1 MGLTELFD
9 ALPAADIVDEITKG
23 IDHVPAIVSVASAL
37 GILLLMPLYRS
48 QRRDVLRL
56 RGWMEREAEYPV
68 RDLAASE
75 AILDRTE
82 AELERLGIGGA
93 AQEPEPGTTPVP
105 AATRV
110 ASERPALT
118 RITMERSALQPHPR
132 WRRFVARATQRR
144 VMLAVAVVALVAGAG
159 AIVVSERLLS
169 SDEAEQPKPA
179 RVNKAT
185 VDVAVLN
192 GTSVNALGQKV
203 GGAVQ
208 ENGYELG
215 TVTNTTPGFERTE
228 VLFAKD
234 QRRAARKVA
243 KDLGVD
249 ADRVKPIDRE
259 SRQGA
264 PGADVVVVAGEDKAQ
279 P

>member
-1 MGLTELFD
+1 MGLIELLD

-23 IDHVPAIVSVASAL
+23 IDHVPAIVSVVSAL
-37 GILLLMPLYRS
+37 GILLLLPLYRS

-56 RGWMEREAEYPV
+56 RGWMEREAEHPV

-82 AELERLGIGGA
+82 AELERLGIGGLT
-93 AQEPEPGTTPVP
+93 EVHEPGTTQVP

-110 ASERPALT
+110 TSERPALT

-132 WRRFVARATQRR
+132 WRRFVARATQPR
-144 VMLAVAVVALVAGAG
+144 VMLAVAVVALVVGAG
-159 AIVVSERLLS
+159 GVFVSERLLS
-169 SDEAEQPKPA
+169 SDEPESPKA
-179 RVNKAT
+179 AKVDKASVN
-185 VDVAVLN
+185 VAVLN

-215 TVTNTTPGFERTE
+215 TVTSTTPGFERTE
-228 VLFAKD
+228 VLYAKD

-259 SRQGA
+259 SRERA
-264 PGADVVVVAGEDKAQ
+264 PGADVVVIAGEDKAQ

>member
-1 MGLTELFD
+1 MGLSGLFD
-9 ALPAADIVDEITKG
+9 ALPAADIVNEITKG
-23 IDHVPAIVSVASAL
+23 IDHAPAIVSLISAL
-37 GILLLMPLYRS
+37 GILLLTPLYRS

-56 RGWMEREAEYPV
+56 RGWMERDAEYPV

-75 AILDRTE
+75 ATLDRTE
-82 AELERLGIGGA
+82 AELERLGVGEA
-93 AQEPEPGTTPVP
+93 AVEPERGTTPVP

-110 ASERPALT
+110 SSERPALT

-132 WRRFVARATQRR
+132 WRRFVSRATQPR
-144 VMLAVAVVALVAGAG
+144 VMLAIAVVALLVGAG
-159 AIVVSERLLS
+159 GIFVSERLLS
-169 SDEAEQPKPA
+169 NDEGGQPKA
-179 RVNKAT
+179 AKVDKSAVN
-185 VDVAVLN
+185 VAVLN

-208 ENGYELG
+208 ENGYDLG
-215 TVTNTTPGFERTE
+215 TVTNTTPGFEHTE
-228 VLFAKD
+228 VLYAKD

-249 ADRVKPIDRE
+249 PDGVKPIDHE
-259 SRQGA
+259 SRQRA
-264 PGADVVVVAGEDKAQ
+264 PDADVVVIAGEDKAQ